1 MPLTTDPG
9 RRYSNANLNTIRFPM
24 FDGAKQVNC
33 TVTAQALQDI
43 ASSDKRQFEPFET
56 LFEFYRSLVEQI
68 ASDKYD
74 DDFLVNGEV
83 LVVNS
88 DV

>member
-1 MPLTTDPG
+1 MPLTPDPG
-9 RRYSNANLNTIRFPM
+9 RRYSNVDLFAIRFPM

-33 TVTAQALQDI
+33 TVTSEALQDM
-43 ASSDKRQFEPFET
+43 AAPDDRHLEPVEA
-56 LFEFYRSLVEQI
+56 LFEFYRSRVEEI
-68 ASDKYD
+68 ASQKYD
-74 DDFLVNGEV
+74 DDFLIDGEV